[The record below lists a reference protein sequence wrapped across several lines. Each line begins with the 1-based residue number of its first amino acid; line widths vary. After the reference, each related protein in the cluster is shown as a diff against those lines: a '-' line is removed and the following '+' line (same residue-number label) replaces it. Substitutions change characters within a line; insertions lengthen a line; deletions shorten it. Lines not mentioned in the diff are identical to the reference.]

1 MKIEWKDGL
10 EISVR
15 IGCSAALIS
24 AALEEGPTKL
34 TVETSPSHGVPMF
47 L

>member
-15 IGCSAALIS
+15 IDCGAALIS
-24 AALEEGPTKL
+24 AALEEGPAKL
-34 TVETSPSHGVPMF
+34 TAEKSPPHGIPMF